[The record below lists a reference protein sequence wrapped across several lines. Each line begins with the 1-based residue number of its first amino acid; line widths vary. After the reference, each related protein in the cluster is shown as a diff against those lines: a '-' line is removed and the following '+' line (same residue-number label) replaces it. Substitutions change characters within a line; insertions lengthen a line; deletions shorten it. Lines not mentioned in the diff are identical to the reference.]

1 MTTTNRPSSPSAA
14 SPAAAAR
21 VPSAGGG
28 TPGQRAPRGSARA
41 KLIAAAHATVRRQGY
56 SATTVDQICAAAGV
70 TKGAF
75 FHHFASKED
84 LAVAAAEGWTDRARP
99 MFEMPPHVH
108 LDDPLARLLGHI
120 DFRLAMLD
128 GPTED
133 YTCFVGT
140 MVQEAYAT
148 SDRIRAAC
156 EASINAYCEAL
167 APDIQATMDRYG
179 APEGVTAIGLA
190 QHVQSVLQGSFVL
203 AKTTNDPA
211 IARESVTH
219 LKRYVRMLFGR
230 GGAA

>member
-1 MTTTNRPSSPSAA
+1 MRISVLSSDVCS
-14 SPAAAAR
+14 SDL
-21 VPSAGGG
+21 
-28 TPGQRAPRGSARA
+28 SARA
-41 KLIAAAHATVRRQGY
+41 KLIAASHATVRRQGY

-75 FHHFASKED
+75 FHHFASKEE

-99 MFEMPPHVH
+99 MFEMPPHVK
-108 LDDPLARLLGHI
+108 LDDPLDRLLGHI

-156 EASINAYCEAL
+156 EASITAYREAL
-167 APDIQATMDRYG
+167 APRSEEH
-179 APEGVTAIGLA
+179 PSEL
-190 QHVQSVLQGSFVL
+190 QSLMRISYAVL
-203 AKTTNDPA
+203 
-211 IARESVTH
+211 
-219 LKRYVRMLFGR
+219 
-230 GGAA
+230 